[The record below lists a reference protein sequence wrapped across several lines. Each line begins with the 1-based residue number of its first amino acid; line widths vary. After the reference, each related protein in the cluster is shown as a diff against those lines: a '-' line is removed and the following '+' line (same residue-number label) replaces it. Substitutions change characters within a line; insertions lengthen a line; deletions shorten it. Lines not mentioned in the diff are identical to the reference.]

1 NHPRR
6 DIIVFPQMPS
16 NYGGL
21 TKNMAHINDMVLEAM
36 RAKLSHQWQR
46 HRSEPF
52 CVMDLGDVYDEYQR
66 WCRVLPDVKA
76 FYAVKCNSDAQVVK
90 LLAGLKSGFDCASQT
105 EMELVLSEGVPPERI
120 IFANPCKKISDLE
133 YAQKSGVRN
142 VTFDNEAELYKIRE
156 WLPDAELVLRCRAS
170 DASASYRLCDKYGA
184 TAALSVKLLQC
195 VKSLGL
201 SVIGVSFH
209 IGSNAKDPSA
219 FDAAIQTCRDVFET
233 GLGMG
238 HDMRL
243 LDIGG
248 GFSAPTFDAMAC
260 VIRESIDS
268 HFSDIPVEV
277 IAEPGRLFVEGAL
290 TVACGVIGLRDADE
304 NTEDEE
310 DERRHMLYLNDGI
323 WGVFSSNLFEPGPLP
338 KVLRLSGVFYP
349 PESEDGRYEDY
360 TLWGPTCDSFD
371 CVAKSVALP
380 ESLDIGDWLYFPD
393 MGGESALFRLP
404 PPF

>member
-1 NHPRR
+1 
-6 DIIVFPQMPS
+6 MPS

-21 TKNMAHINDMVLEAM
+21 TKNMAHTNDMVLEAM

-66 WCRVLPDVKA
+66 WCGVLPD
-76 FYAVKCNSDAQVVK
+76 CNPDAQVVK
-90 LLAGLKSGFDCASQT
+90 LLARLKSGFDCASQT
-105 EMELVLSEGVPPERI
+105 EMKLVLSQGVPPERI
-120 IFANPCKKISDLE
+120 VFANPCKKISDLE
-133 YAQKSGVRN
+133 YAHKSGVRK

-195 VKSLGL
+195 AKALGL

-219 FDAAIQTCRDVFET
+219 FDAAIQSCRDVFET
-233 GLGMG
+233 GLDMG
-238 HDMRL
+238 HDMHL

-248 GFSAPTFDAMAC
+248 GFSAPIFDAMAR

-268 HFSDIPVEV
+268 RFGDVPVEV
-277 IAEPGRLFVEGAL
+277 IAEPGRLFVEGSL
-290 TVACGVIGLRDADE
+290 TVACGIIGRRDASE

-310 DERRHMLYLNDGI
+310 EERRHMLYLNDGI

-338 KVLRLSGVFYP
+338 KGCFIP
-349 PESEDGRYEDY
+349 PESEEDNHEDY

-380 ESLDIGDWLYFPD
+380 ESLDIGDWLYFQD
-393 MGGESALFRLP
+393 MGGLMDFITIER
-404 PPF
+404 